1 MHHPLFISASFV
13 MFVSV
18 VLDRLIYLCYTRA
31 NNLPYFVDF
40 DERLCVL
47 ARMSRTNPTLFRV
60 TDINIRVCTSSFVI
74 AVVLLFAFIGWGI

>member
-18 VLDRLIYLCYTRA
+18 VLDRLIYLWYT
-31 NNLPYFVDF
+31 NVNDLPYFVDF
-40 DERLCVL
+40 DERLNVL

-60 TDINIRVCTSSFVI
+60 IDINTRVCTSSFVI